1 MNKIEVYVENWKLK
15 LLKKINKYSKLLN
28 HSEYTMLNT
37 LNNNCL
43 LLDIDKEMIDEKEH
57 LVAYNLERKY
67 ILIKLI

>member
-1 MNKIEVYVENWKLK
+1 MNKLETYIERYKMK
-15 LLKKINKYSKLLN
+15 LLRKINNYHRLLT
-28 HSEYTMLNT
+28 HSEYNMLTT

-43 LLDIDKEMIDEKEH
+43 LLDIDKEMIDNKEH